1 VKRISVALCGLG
13 TVGYGVYERLIQ
25 EKQKQNQIDI
35 TVVLTSRPEL
45 VDGVET
51 TRNFERIL
59 QDDSIDVVIELIGGI
74 EPAYSWIR
82 QSLAKGKHVVTAN
95 KAVLARY
102 WIELMSL
109 AKANSVQLKYEA
121 SVGGGI
127 PIIHGLMDWMSKGTI
142 RRLGGILNGS
152 TNYVLGLLE
161 AGQPL
166 EEGIKQAQTLGF
178 MEKDPSEDIDGW
190 DIANKLVILAN
201 LAFEGCFDVAKVDR
215 RSLRDVSQSLLTFA
229 VQKGWRIKYVAYAEV
244 DQSDVSLLVEPVVV
258 LVDHPLAQICQETN
272 WIYVEGNI
280 VQTWTGAGAG
290 RGPTSASI
298 LYDLTDLAMELPPV
312 YFDKIRPCNVAAT
325 KKTSRYLVQGIQPL
339 ELTNF
344 DVLED
349 GFYITKPMTM
359 DQFRAMSWHL
369 ESWIRWE
376 ETK

>member
-1 VKRISVALCGLG
+1 MKRISVALCGLG
-13 TVGYGVYERLIQ
+13 TVGYGVYERLIL
-25 EKQKQNQIDI
+25 EKQKQNQIDL

-51 TRNFERIL
+51 TRDFERIL

-109 AKANSVQLKYEA
+109 AKANGVQLKYEA

-127 PIIHGLMDWMSKGTI
+127 PVIHGLIDWMSKGTI

-215 RSLRDVSQSLLTFA
+215 RSLRNVSQSLLTFS
-229 VQKGWRIKYVAYAEV
+229 VQKGWRIKYVAYAEI

-258 LVDHPLAQICQETN
+258 SVDHPLAQICQETN
-272 WIYVEGNI
+272 WISVEGDV

-290 RGPTSASI
+290 RVPTSASV
-298 LYDLTDLAMELPPV
+298 LYDLTDLAMEQTPV
-312 YFDKIRPCNVAAT
+312 YFDKIRPWNVVAS
-325 KKTSRYLVQGIQPL
+325 KKPSRYLVQGKQPL
-339 ELTNF
+339 ILTNC
-344 DVLED
+344 DLLED
-349 GFYITKPMTM
+349 GFFITKPMTM
-359 DQFRAMSWHL
+359 DQFRAMNWNL

>member
-1 VKRISVALCGLG
+1 MKRISVALCGLG

-25 EKQKQNQIDI
+25 EKHHQNRII
-35 TVVLTSRPEL
+35 LTVVLTSRPDL

-51 TRNFERIL
+51 TRDFGRIL
-59 QDDSIDVVIELIGGI
+59 HDDSIDVVVELIGGI
-74 EPAYSWIR
+74 DTAYSWIR
-82 QSLAKGKHVVTAN
+82 QSLEKGKHVVTAN
-95 KAVLARY
+95 KAVLAKH

-109 AKANSVQLKYEA
+109 AKANGVQLKFEA

-127 PIIHGLMDWMSKGTI
+127 PVIHGLMDLMGKGTI

-166 EEGIKQAQTLGF
+166 YEGIKQAQLLGF
-178 MEKDPSEDIDGW
+178 MERDPSEDIDGW

-201 LAFEGCFDVAKVDR
+201 LAFEGCFDVATVDR

-244 DQSDVSLLVEPVVV
+244 DQSDASLLVEPVVV
-258 LVDHPLAQICQETN
+258 SRNHPLTQICQETN
-272 WIYVEGNI
+272 WIFVDGD
-280 VQTWTGAGAG
+280 VSQTWTGAGAG
-290 RGPTSASI
+290 RGPTAASV
-298 LYDLTDLAMELPPV
+298 LLDLTDLVLEQTPV
-312 YFDKIRPCNVAAT
+312 YFDKIRPWNVVAS
-325 KKTSRYLVQGIQPL
+325 KKPSRYLVQGKQPSDL
-339 ELTNF
+339 SKC
-344 DVLED
+344 DVLEN
-349 GFYITKPMTM
+349 GFFITKPLTM
-359 DQFRAMSWHL
+359 NQFRAMNWHL